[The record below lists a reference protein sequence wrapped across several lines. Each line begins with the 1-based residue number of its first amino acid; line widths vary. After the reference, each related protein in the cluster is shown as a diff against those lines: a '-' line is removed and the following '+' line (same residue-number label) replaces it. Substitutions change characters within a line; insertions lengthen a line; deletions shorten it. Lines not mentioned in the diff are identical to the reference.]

1 MNLWPLVGVLVVIA
15 GFALRLNP
23 MGVVVAA
30 AIATALAVGTT
41 PLATLE
47 LVGDA
52 FAKNRFLAIFV
63 LALPVIGLLERHGL
77 REQAERWVT
86 RLRGATAGRVLI
98 AYHALRQI
106 GAAVGLTSIGG
117 HAQTVRPLLA
127 PMVEGAAK
135 RRLGQLPEPLRMHLR
150 AMSAATDN
158 VALFFGEDIF
168 IAFGAVLLMQAFFAG
183 NGIVLEPLA
192 IALWGIPTAVCAFG
206 IHALRLRRLDRRIA
220 ELAPAADR
228 EDPSPEPV
236 DPTADAARARV
247 DP

>member
-1 MNLWPLVGVLVVIA
+1 MNYWPLLGVAVVIV

-30 AIATALAVGTT
+30 AFATGLGAGIGPAAL
-41 PLATLE
+41 LE
-47 LVGDA
+47 LLGEA

-63 LALPVIGLLERHGL
+63 LALPVIGLLEKHGL

-98 AYHALRQI
+98 AYHALRQLA
-106 GAAVGLTSIGG
+106 AAVGLTSIGG

-127 PMVEGAAK
+127 PMVEGAA
-135 RRLGQLPEPLRMHLR
+135 RRSLGALPEPLGLRLR
-150 AMSAATDN
+150 ALSAATDN

-183 NGIVLEPLA
+183 HGIELAPLE
-192 IALWGIPTAVCAFG
+192 IALWGIPTALCAFA
-206 IHALRLRRLDRRIA
+206 IHSIRMLRLDAEIERIRA
-220 ELAPAADR
+220 SAHEPAPGASGGG
-228 EDPSPEPV
+228 P
-236 DPTADAARARV
+236 DA
-247 DP
+247 